1 MYAKLGLV
9 VDINFVPQNGV
20 QVCFLILH
28 LHIITVRVF
37 CIDVR
42 TAHQN
47 LTLFRMQCFGE
58 WGKGEEGKPGGSR
71 AISDCCSRSVTSF
84 LPCLRPL
91 RGPRQMLKLVAVSS
105 QQDKREILFSDL
117 RRDIYFMVI
126 SSNQP
131 QSAAV
136 RNEAEVNYMAEL
148 IDDLTR
154 MHE

>member
-1 MYAKLGLV
+1 
-9 VDINFVPQNGV
+9 
-20 QVCFLILH
+20 
-28 LHIITVRVF
+28 
-37 CIDVR
+37 
-42 TAHQN
+42 
-47 LTLFRMQCFGE
+47 
-58 WGKGEEGKPGGSR
+58 
-71 AISDCCSRSVTSF
+71 
-84 LPCLRPL
+84 
-91 RGPRQMLKLVAVSS
+91 MLKLVAVSS